1 MPVIPGINKDISLL
15 TKDLNDRIHEPKHQR
30 NLVLIIVCIAL
41 LLDNML
47 YMVIVPI
54 IPEYLRTIDL
64 ESHKLKTTTL
74 TAPLDI
80 QYSTFIPDPKLSK
93 LIFNSNKNSTNQN
106 SNEANPELD
115 EDINVD
121 DEDSNARKKLKTT
134 TQTTKKANPRYF
146 NKKVTTKPILTSTT
160 LAPATTTPDDE
171 QSEDVAVGFLFA
183 SKAFVQLL
191 INPFSGAFIDKIGY
205 DIPMCIGLGI
215 IFLSTLTFSF
225 GNSYSVLFLA
235 RSLQGVGSA
244 FADTSGLAMI
254 ADRFTEE
261 GERSKALGIALAFIS
276 FGSLVAPPFG
286 GVRYEYMGRR
296 VPFIIL
302 AFLALFDGCML
313 FFVMR
318 PHRIAM
324 TLQQDQPHKP
334 KGTPIWKLL
343 MDPYIAVCAGAL
355 VMANVSLAFLEP
367 TIAIWMR
374 TTMNASESQIGF
386 VWLQGF
392 IPHLSGVL
400 FTVWMSKRFPQH
412 QWILAAGGLAIEG
425 LSCFLIPFCTNYIAI
440 MIPIS
445 GICFGIA
452 LVDTAVLPTLGYLVD
467 VRHTSVYGSVY
478 AIADISYSLAYAF
491 GPMIAGNILHW
502 AGFTALNM
510 GICFS
515 NLAYAPVI
523 YFLRYFYEFKPLESN
538 ELSAISNAQGAI
550 AGAGFKRFVND
561 NDNDNEFNQNNSNN
575 NAEFNS
581 EYTSIDTSPNFGQG
595 YVQKGATN
603 LSGGVNKPGS
613 SAFQSMDKYPKKQSK
628 NPYKDTHNLIDN
640 MEEDDY

>member
-1 MPVIPGINKDISLL
+1 MNKPKRKDNKHKMPVIPGINKDISLL

-64 ESHKLKTTTL
+64 ESHQLKTTTL
-74 TAPLDI
+74 TAPLDVH
-80 QYSTFIPDPKLSK
+80 YSTFIPDPKLSK
-93 LIFNSNKNSTNQN
+93 LIFNSAKNS
-106 SNEANPELD
+106 SGSHEALPELD
-115 EDINVD
+115 EDTNNGD
-121 DEDSNARKKLKTT
+121 DEDRQRLRTT
-134 TQTTKKANPRYF
+134 TPTTTKKANPRYF
-146 NKKVTTKPILTSTT
+146 NKKLTTRPILTSTT
-160 LAPATTTPDDE
+160 LAPATTTADDD

-205 DIPMCIGLGI
+205 DMPMCIGLGI

-225 GNSYSVLFLA
+225 GNSYSVLFFA

-286 GVRYEYMGRR
+286 GVLYEYMGRR

-318 PHRIAM
+318 PHRVAM
-324 TLQQDQPHKP
+324 TLQPDQPHKP
-334 KGTPIWKLL
+334 KGTPIWRLL

-386 VWLQGF
+386 VWLPGF

-400 FTVWMSKRFPQH
+400 FTVCK
-412 QWILAAGGLAIEG
+412 
-425 LSCFLIPFCTNYIAI
+425 CF
-440 MIPIS
+440 
-445 GICFGIA
+445 
-452 LVDTAVLPTLGYLVD
+452 
-467 VRHTSVYGSVY
+467 
-478 AIADISYSLAYAF
+478 
-491 GPMIAGNILHW
+491 
-502 AGFTALNM
+502 
-510 GICFS
+510 
-515 NLAYAPVI
+515 
-523 YFLRYFYEFKPLESN
+523 
-538 ELSAISNAQGAI
+538 
-550 AGAGFKRFVND
+550 
-561 NDNDNEFNQNNSNN
+561 
-575 NAEFNS
+575 
-581 EYTSIDTSPNFGQG
+581 
-595 YVQKGATN
+595 
-603 LSGGVNKPGS
+603 
-613 SAFQSMDKYPKKQSK
+613 
-628 NPYKDTHNLIDN
+628 
-640 MEEDDY
+640 